1 MSRLAEA
8 TTVGYMCDCGV
19 SRERDEL
26 DVKCRDDQRKA
37 SADVARLT
45 DVISKL
51 KQYVFIPLA
60 HERMAALSRSLA
72 LSCVRQS
79 LMERCLLAHVVTV
92 CGYELCSRDLAAAAA
107 SHVDELTKT
116 QVRRYYRRVVVC
128 VCSVWIMACAC
139 NPKPATGLKMSSD
152 VTAGP
157 MAHHLQR
164 GCIVLRFDGWSKCV
178 WLCSGRSDEPM
189 TKRLSRSGQSTS
201 K

>member
-60 HERMAALSRSLA
+60 HERMVALSHNLA
-72 LSCVRQS
+72 LSCARQS
-79 LMERCLLAHVVTV
+79 LMERC
-92 CGYELCSRDLAAAAA
+92 
-107 SHVDELTKT
+107 
-116 QVRRYYRRVVVC
+116 VR
-128 VCSVWIMACAC
+128 
-139 NPKPATGLKMSSD
+139 L
-152 VTAGP
+152 
-157 MAHHLQR
+157 
-164 GCIVLRFDGWSKCV
+164 
-178 WLCSGRSDEPM
+178 
-189 TKRLSRSGQSTS
+189 
-201 K
+201 